1 MGADSRDNDPSD
13 RKKRIQA
20 LQMQERVY
28 LVSDN
33 HYVPEY
39 EKENARREAKKGLLI
54 EKEPLGA

>member
-1 MGADSRDNDPSD
+1 M
-13 RKKRIQA
+13 Q
-20 LQMQERVY
+20 LQERVY

-54 EKEPLGA
+54 DNK